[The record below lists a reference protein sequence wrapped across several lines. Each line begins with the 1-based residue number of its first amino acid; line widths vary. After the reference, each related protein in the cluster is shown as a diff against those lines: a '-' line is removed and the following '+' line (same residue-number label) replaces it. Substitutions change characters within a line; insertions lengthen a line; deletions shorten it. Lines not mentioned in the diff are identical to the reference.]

1 MELNYIAILILSLV
15 SFLGGAFW
23 YGPLFGKLWMKIH
36 WEKPP
41 TEQEQKEMMRGMWKM
56 FLMEYIASVLMIFS
70 LACLIGVLPGYSG
83 MTIGFLAWLGFVVP
97 MTISTIIWGGD
108 KRKYWCQ
115 KILVSVSYRLVI
127 FILAGYILSL
137 WR

>member
-41 TEQEQKEMMRGMWKM
+41 TEQEQKEMMRSMWKM

-83 MTIGFLAWLGFVVP
+83 MMIGFLAWLGFVVP